1 MKNGYSISE
10 RIKNLIIDKSSIP
23 ENSVK
28 ISFSQYSIFKSC
40 PHRWYLT
47 YGKKLFPFTSSID
60 TVFGTALHETVQ
72 KYLSLLY
79 NEGVK
84 QSEDFKYSDFLY
96 ESLKKAYSEEKI
108 KNNNNHFTTKEI
120 LESYYQDGL
129 EIMRYLKK
137 NRNKIFDNKNME
149 LVGIEIPILTKIND
163 SLENFWFNGY
173 IDIVFYDRIYDS
185 YLIIDVKSSKDGWK
199 DYAKKDEIKI
209 NQLLLYKRFLSKQ
222 FGIPEDKINV
232 EFMILKRKIWEDS
245 PYPVSRVQKF
255 SPANGVNKVNSA
267 IKDINDFI
275 HECYDYDGTVIE
287 KKYLKTPGDKM
298 SSCRFCPF
306 NGSELCDKIN

>member
-1 MKNGYSISE
+1 MKKGYSISE
-10 RIKNLIIDKSSIP
+10 KIKNLIIDKSSIP

-40 PHRWYLT
+40 PYRWYLT

-60 TVFGTALHETVQ
+60 TVFGTALHEMIQ
-72 KYLSLLY
+72 KYLSILY

-129 EIMRYLKK
+129 EIMRYIKK
-137 NRNKIFDNKNME
+137 NRNKIFDTKNME

-173 IDIVFYDRIYDS
+173 LDIVFYDKIYDS
-185 YLIIDVKSSKDGWK
+185 YFILDVKSSKDGWK
-199 DYAKKDEIKI
+199 DYAKKDEVKI
-209 NQLLLYKRFLSKQ
+209 NQLLLYKKFLSKQ
-222 FGIPEDKINV
+222 FGIPEEKINV
-232 EFMILKRKIWEDS
+232 EFLILKRKIWEDS

-255 SPANGVNKVNSA
+255 VPANGSNKVNSA
-267 IKDINDFI
+267 VKDINDFI
-275 HECYDYDGTVIE
+275 HECYDYDGKVIE

-306 NGSELCDKIN
+306 NGTGLCDKIN